1 MKTAEE
7 IKSKLSKY
15 IAENEEK
22 IKLWEQVQRVHKKD
36 GTDFANF
43 GKNFTG
49 CKVQEK
55 SYSSEKEIVVS
66 SWTPAAGYRH
76 DEIDIRQIV
85 RYSKITPAPEQV
97 QKVQYLEPFF
107 DVTPD
112 QAEALIADRIE
123 TLKQHN
129 AEYKQQLA
137 ITDKVYSRFVFQ
149 INNALQELKDQ
160 AGDRSTLYYEARD
173 YMQRA
178 Y

>member
-36 GTDFANF
+36 GGDFANF

-55 SYSSEKEIVVS
+55 SYSSDKEIVVS
-66 SWTPAAGYRH
+66 SWAQGIGYKH
-76 DEIDIRQIV
+76 DEIDLRQIV
-85 RYSKITPAPEQV
+85 RYSKITPSADQV
-97 QKVQYLEPFF
+97 QKVPGLEPFF
-107 DVTPD
+107 YVTPD

-137 ITDKVYSRFVFQ
+137 ITDKVYSRFIFQ

-160 AGDRSTLYYEARD
+160 TGDHSTLYYEARD
-173 YMQRA
+173 YMQKA